1 MIATRRFLAS
11 IAASAGLLLTTSLP
25 ALSGAFGLREQ
36 SAQGQGASFAGVAA
50 GAGGLSSMFWNP
62 ATMTDY
68 PGITSSFVAT
78 GIFPGGSIKPN
89 PLTPT
94 AIFGSS
100 NGDILSGAAVAGYS
114 AYQFND

>member
-1 MIATRRFLAS
+1 
-11 IAASAGLLLTTSLP
+11 
-25 ALSGAFGLREQ
+25 
-36 SAQGQGASFAGVAA
+36 
-50 GAGGLSSMFWNP
+50 MFWNP

-78 GIFPGGSIKPN
+78 GIFPEGSITPN

-100 NGDILSGAAVAGYS
+100 NGDDSHGVAAVAGYS
-114 AYQFND
+114 AYQFNDMLWLGYSTNIPFRAREQARLRLGRASLWTLGEGRLLQRDPFGGL